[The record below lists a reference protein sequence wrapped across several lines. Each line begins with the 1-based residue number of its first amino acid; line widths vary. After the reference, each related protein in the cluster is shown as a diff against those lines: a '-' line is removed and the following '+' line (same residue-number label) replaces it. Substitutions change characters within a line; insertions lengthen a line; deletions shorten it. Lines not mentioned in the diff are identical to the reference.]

1 MAKFNTQGAAEGAA
15 SGSSAGAW
23 GAVIGGALGGLGGGG
38 GGGPPGT
45 AISSVDGRARI
56 SISPV
61 GVNLGEI
68 LKPFTDSPFNGG
80 RGLIVPSRISRHGRP
95 SVRPAGSFTAGLQS
109 IVAGDDNIASIILIS
124 LVIGVAVI
132 TIARLRR

>member
-1 MAKFNTQGAAEGAA
+1 MAFNLQGAGEGAA
-15 SGSSAGAW
+15 AGSATGSW
-23 GAVIGGALGGLGGGG
+23 GAALGGVLGGLGGGG
-38 GGGPPGT
+38 GGGPPGA

-61 GVNLGEI
+61 GINLGEV
-68 LKPFTDSPFNGG
+68 LEPFTDSPFNGG
-80 RGLIVPSRISRHGRP
+80 RGLILPSRISRHGRP

-109 IVAGDDNIASIILIS
+109 IVAGDDNIASIVLIS

-132 TIARLRR
+132 TIARRR

>member
-1 MAKFNTQGAAEGAA
+1 MAFNLQGAGEGAA
-15 SGSSAGAW
+15 AGSATGPW
-23 GAVIGGALGGLGGGG
+23 GAALGGVLGGLGGGG
-38 GGGPPGT
+38 GDGPPGT

-95 SVRPAGSFTAGLQS
+95 STRPAGSFTAGLQS
-109 IVAGDDNIASIILIS
+109 IVAGDDNIASVILIS

-132 TIARLRR
+132 TIARRKR